1 LTTVESIPTILDEGT
16 AAKQMDDQQGNVI
29 DGTARA
35 RQWRLA
41 RSKTHPSTDGAGTR
55 SDAPKSIAGSL
66 LVPADMLPAASPGD
80 EYPNGD
86 GQSRATERPPRPGA
100 SSADRGSDEDTLHQ
114 NPFLVPEAAAAASA
128 ARGTRLARRRVI
140 AASLTRLV
148 GATYGRRKSY
158 RAPRRFGAMKHQ
170 RLGPVR
176 LTGPVGL
183 TLAAAAIALPAVII
197 TQSHA
202 THSSLPQ
209 GSVSGG
215 SAEPLKAFES
225 RALAADANPFG
236 QRRSARDQAS
246 QRSRPVRAHR
256 ASSKHTR
263 TRLASKAAAI
273 PARYMPLASTGTGS
287 SADSGA
293 SSSGNS
299 GSTPRS
305 PAPPAGHPASATGGS
320 SSQTS
325 TPAQRPAFGANG
337 TLGPGHGNGTG

>member
-1 LTTVESIPTILDEGT
+1 
-16 AAKQMDDQQGNVI
+16 MDDQQGNVI

-41 RSKTHPSTDGAGTR
+41 RSKTHPATDEAEAR

-66 LVPADMLPAASPGD
+66 LVPADMLPAAFPGD
-80 EYPNGD
+80 DHPNGD
-86 GQSRATERPPRPGA
+86 EQSRTTGRPPRPGA
-100 SSADRGSDEDTLHQ
+100 VTADKASDEDTLHQ
-114 NPFLVPEAAAAASA
+114 NPFLVPETAGATDAGPGTLPARHRLISA
-128 ARGTRLARRRVI
+128 LLTHPVGAIYALRKSSRAPLRRV
-140 AASLTRLV
+140 
-148 GATYGRRKSY
+148 
-158 RAPRRFGAMKHQ
+158 AMDRQ
-170 RLGPVR
+170 WLRSVR
-176 LTGPVGL
+176 LTGSAAL
-183 TLAAAAIALPAVII
+183 ALAAAAIALPAVII

-202 THSSLPQ
+202 THSSWPQ

-215 SAEPLKAFES
+215 SAGPLKAFES

-246 QRSRPVRAHR
+246 QRSRAVRAHR

-263 TRLASKAAAI
+263 TRLTSKAAAI
-273 PARYMPLASTGTGS
+273 PARYMPPASTGTGS